1 MKIRNSNFTNKHYY
15 GLRKNKR
22 FYESEQSD
30 IPSKEILKQMKDFSQ
45 KYSDSI
51 KIFIKAIFDNDFN
64 LIEGEEFVEDWN
76 KEFNNIK
83 NELDREIKQITDY
96 KPTTI
101 ISKYGENND
110 DEIEDEN
117 EESINENKIKSQKS
131 LNSFSES
138 YTHYNSIGMSSF
150 FECYKDIIK
159 NEDKK
164 TNYDSAID
172 FLRKNKEKKNDRGS
186 AEVTVIR
193 PKVYAPYMKILVSI
207 VSLYREYMERALK
220 KFELRLENLYS
231 NFSKYRDEL
240 GKNQSS
246 VIKDKLGNDISD
258 EVSEYAAYILI
269 KAFNISS
276 KIEGE
281 FLNISFKQNVVLN
294 KNQKDNKKDK
304 KDSYI
309 IQKLNT
315 EEIDK
320 HNKEIQKL
328 NNKNLLYK
336 DSMEDE
342 DSDFHQTKLDK
353 DKFFSIY
360 LNDSLADK
368 NITFSFNLE
377 ISEKLEEING
387 KKNNVMTFNYT
398 VSYKSR

>member
-1 MKIRNSNFTNKHYY
+1 MKIRNSKSTNNQYH
-15 GLRKNKR
+15 GLRKSKR

-30 IPSKEILKQMKDFSQ
+30 MPSKEILKQMKDFSQ

-51 KIFIKAIFDNDFN
+51 KIFIKSIFNNDFN

-76 KEFNNIK
+76 REFNNIK
-83 NELDREIKQITDY
+83 NELDREIKQITNY
-96 KPTTI
+96 NPTTI
-101 ISKYGENND
+101 ISNYGENND

-117 EESINENKIKSQKS
+117 EDEESVNENKIKSKES

-138 YTHYNSIGMSSF
+138 YIHYNSIGMSSF

-172 FLRKNKEKKNDRGS
+172 FLRKNKERKNNRGA

-193 PKVYAPYMKILVSI
+193 PKVYAPYMEILVSI

-281 FLNISFKQNVVLN
+281 FLNISFNQNVILN
-294 KNQKDNKKDK
+294 KNQNEDK

-320 HNKEIQKL
+320 SNKEIQKL
-328 NNKNLLYK
+328 NNKNILYK

-342 DSDFHQTKLDK
+342 YSDFHQTKLDK

-377 ISEKLEEING
+377 ISEKIEKING